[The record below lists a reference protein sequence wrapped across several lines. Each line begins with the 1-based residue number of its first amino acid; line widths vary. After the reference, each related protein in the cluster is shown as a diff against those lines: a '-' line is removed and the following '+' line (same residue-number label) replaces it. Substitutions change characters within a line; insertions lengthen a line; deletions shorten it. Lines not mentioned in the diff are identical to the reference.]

1 MYHHDLIQKK
11 LIERHKDSR
20 PIRVAVLG
28 AGWFSSGL
36 IEEMFR
42 WPGMTPKIIFSR
54 DPNKAVNILRS
65 LGVNPGDIALI
76 SSSENLRNTSL
87 ANRFWV
93 SSRFELLD
101 ELKSIDVVFDGT
113 GDLLTGARAAIASIN
128 NGIHFVAISSELDS
142 TVGCVLSQMA
152 REKGV
157 VYSNCDGDQ
166 PGVLARMIREV
177 RAYGFEILVAGN
189 CKGFM
194 DVHKTPEDIK
204 PWVGPGQN
212 PRMITAF
219 TDGSKQSMELAVTAN
234 AFGLLPDKRGMH
246 GPRTT
251 KGTLV
256 EDFQKILSGLGAVDF
271 TLGID
276 GVNQGGGV
284 FVVGRRQGSRV
295 QEDMKY
301 LKKGKGPDYLF
312 FRDQHLCYFEAPRS
326 IAEAAILNTATI
338 APAGHF
344 ADVLACAKKDL
355 QAGEKLDSLGGFTVY
370 GLIEKASVVRSEKL
384 LPLGLS
390 EFAVMRKPVER
401 DRPVAYS
408 MVDFPED
415 NLVLKLRRQMEENFT
430 KDVVYVS

>member
-284 FVVGRRQGSRV
+284 FVVGRRQGPRV

-301 LKKGKGPDYLF
+301 LKKGAGPDYLF

-355 QAGEKLDSLGGFTVY
+355 QSGEKLDSLGGFTVY